1 METTAARLTWLGHS
15 TVLVEL
21 DGVRV
26 LTDPT
31 LRRRIGHLQRD
42 SPVDAAALGRL
53 DLVLVSHVHYDHLDL
68 RSLEAVDAARI
79 AVPAGAAK
87 LLRRRRIGGE
97 IVELAER
104 EELEVGEVRV
114 RATHAVH
121 GAARRPGSP
130 ELPSL
135 GFVVDGSRHVYFA
148 GDTDLFDGMASL
160 APQLDVALLPVAG
173 WGPKL
178 PPGHM
183 DPAAAAE
190 AVQRLR
196 PRIAVPVHWG
206 TYRPIYRRTSYDPD
220 AAATFAARVREV
232 APDVEVRVLGEGESF
247 AF

>member
-1 METTAARLTWLGHS
+1 MEATDARLTWLGHS

-21 DGVRV
+21 DGTRV
-26 LTDPT
+26 LTDPV
-31 LRRRIGHLQRD
+31 LRRRVGHLQRD
-42 SPVDAAALGRL
+42 SPVVGAALGRL

-68 RSLEAVDAARI
+68 RSLEAVDAARV

-87 LLRRRRIGGE
+87 LLRRRRICGE
-97 IVELAER
+97 VVEVAEGD
-104 EELEVGEVRV
+104 ELDVGEVRV

-121 GAARRPGSP
+121 AAARRPLSP

-135 GFVVDGSRHVYFA
+135 GFVLEGSRHVYFA

-190 AVQRLR
+190 AARRLR

-206 TYRPIYRRTSYDPD
+206 TYRPIYRRTAYDPD

-232 APDVEVRVLGEGESF
+232 APEVEPRILQEGESLSF
-247 AF
+247 